1 MAIQAESAAA
11 NFLYNNSNNL
21 KCHLHYDTTS
31 RCKIDGEWPAIIFN
45 FSGKKRFS
53 LRPLFFAYEDRKQ
66 IVKLLV
72 ETFRR
77 LAVLVI
83 LSMQIKL
90 SNAKLTETGMF
101 FRTET
106 CNLQRDCSQV
116 WWIIVVLVVYIWVTF
131 VKSVK
136 HLEIVKGRDY
146 VDFGLF
152 SAILGP
158 IWPNSPLKL
167 PLKTPRPVNNHGYLP
182 YMCVWSHSYPLGM
195 NKDRLSDREQDFG
208 NFVLFLAI
216 LGQNLV
222 YFSSKKAQKDLRPVY
237 NRTPMS
243 ILGIYSNIYLY
254 KGGRG

>member
-1 MAIQAESAAA
+1 MIS
-11 NFLYNNSNNL
+11 
-21 KCHLHYDTTS
+21 K
-31 RCKIDGEWPAIIFN
+31 
-45 FSGKKRFS
+45 
-53 LRPLFFAYEDRKQ
+53 
-66 IVKLLV
+66 
-72 ETFRR
+72 
-77 LAVLVI
+77 

-90 SNAKLTETGMF
+90 SNAKSTETGMF

-106 CNLQRDCSQV
+106 CNSHCTTTKRLQPSLMDYCSACS
-116 WWIIVVLVVYIWVTF
+116 VYLSHF

-136 HLEIVKGRDY
+136 HLEIIKGQDY

-167 PLKTPRPVNNHGYLP
+167 PLKTPRPVNNHGSLP

-195 NKDRLSDREQDFG
+195 NKDRLSDWEQDFG